1 MSISSLNASSS
12 YNNAL
17 AAALA
22 KNGKSSNATSQSS
35 SATEATANSSGG
47 VGTPPDPKAMRAA
60 LDKQLESD
68 VQSGKITQDDAD
80 KITAALDKFE
90 ANMKA
95 NGPQG
100 GGRPSGPPPGGGA
113 GGPPPGGG
121 AGGASGSSSKSAL
134 EELTDL
140 LKSSTE
146 DDDEDDDST
155 TSTDLSSYLADL
167 MNAKKVDISA

>member
-12 YNNAL
+12 YNTAL

-22 KNGKSSNATSQSS
+22 KNSKSSISRSDSS
-35 SATEATANSSGG
+35 SATGTTTGSSSTTGA
-47 VGTPPDPKAMRAA
+47 PPDPKAMRAA
-60 LDKQLESD
+60 IDKQLASD
-68 VQSGKITQDDAD
+68 VRSGTISQDDAD

-113 GGPPPGGG
+113 Q
-121 AGGASGSSSKSAL
+121 GASGSSSKSAL
-134 EELTDL
+134 EELTEL
-140 LKSSTE
+140 LNSST
-146 DDDEDDDST
+146 DDEDDDD
-155 TSTDLSSYLADL
+155 STDLSSYLADL
-167 MNAKKVDISA
+167 MNSKKVDISA